1 MKNPALE
8 WKIMSNF
15 VIHLVEDEKNLSQVL
30 KAYLEKEGWTVKVF
44 QDGDQALEA
53 VGQKPHLWVL
63 DIMLPGTDGY
73 QILKKIKQVE
83 EDVPVIFISARDQDL
98 DRVLGLEMGSDDYL
112 SKPFLPQE
120 LVIRAKKLL
129 SRVYGNSLV
138 EQKKIELNHY
148 IIDPSARTV
157 IDSENNDEV
166 IDLTTKEMDLVLLL
180 TTSIGKAFSR
190 EEIIEYVWGENY
202 YGSERAV
209 DDVVRRVRKKMPR
222 IHLETLYGFGYRVLV
237 S

>member
-1 MKNPALE
+1 MG
-8 WKIMSNF
+8 NF
-15 VIHLVEDEKNLSQVL
+15 VIHLVEDEKNLAQVL
-30 KAYLEKEGWTVKVF
+30 KAYLEKEQWTVKVF
-44 QDGDQALEA
+44 HDGDEALAA
-53 VGQKPHLWVL
+53 VGEKPHLWIL

-73 QILKKIKQVE
+73 QILKKIKEVE
-83 EDVPVIFISARDQDL
+83 EDVPVIFISARDKDI

-129 SRVYGNSLV
+129 QRVYGNSAV
-138 EQKKIELNHY
+138 EHKKIELNDY
-148 IIDPSARTV
+148 IIDPKARTV
-157 IDSENNDEV
+157 MDRQNNNEPV
-166 IDLTTKEMDLVLLL
+166 ELTTKEMDLVLLL
-180 TTSIGKAFSR
+180 TQSIGKAFSR

-202 YGSERAV
+202 FGSERAV

-222 IHLETLYGFGYRVLV
+222 IHLETLYGYGYRVLI